1 MKFNLFFPARASL
14 AVLGLAVLGL
24 FSGCASGPEKLIPAE
39 LPPNAALIKVR
50 LAWTAQIGVINFPLD
65 VSVNGDAV
73 VVASADGTVASLD
86 ALTGVESWRSNVGYP
101 IAAGAGSDGRVTAV
115 ITRRNELVVLDA
127 GQPLWR
133 QKLPAQSFTAPL
145 VAGGRIFVLAAD
157 RSVTAFDAQSGRK
170 LWAQQRP
177 GESLVLRQSGVLL
190 AVNDTLVAGL
200 AGRLVGLHPLTGT
213 VRWEAPIASPRGT
226 NDIERLVDLVG
237 QVSRQG
243 DVVCARA
250 FQTSVGCVD
259 AARGTLLW
267 TKAASGAVGLHGD
280 DQSVFGVEGN
290 GQVMAWRRADG
301 EQIWVSERLKYRLLS
316 APLVLGRSLIVG
328 DDSGV
333 VHFLSREDGSALT
346 RVTTDGSPIV
356 ATPVLAGGT
365 LVVVTRNGGVFGF
378 KPE

>member
-14 AVLGLAVLGL
+14 AVLALVVLGL
-24 FSGCASGPEKLIPAE
+24 FSGCASGPEKLMPAE
-39 LPPNAALIKVR
+39 LSPNAALMNVR
-50 LAWTAQIGVINFPLD
+50 LAWTAKIGAINFPLD
-65 VSVNGDAV
+65 VSINGDAV

-86 ALTGVESWRSNVGYP
+86 ALTGVESWRTDVGHP
-101 IAAGAGSDGRVTAV
+101 IAAGVGSDGRVTAV

-127 GQPLWR
+127 GQVLWR

-145 VAGGRIFVLAAD
+145 VAGSRVFVLAAD

-177 GESLVLRQSGVLL
+177 SESLVLRQSGVLL
-190 AVNDTLVAGL
+190 AVNDTLVVGL
-200 AGRLVGLHPLTGT
+200 AGRLVGLHPLTGA

-250 FQTSVGCVD
+250 FQASVGCVD

-267 TKAASGAVGLHGD
+267 TKSASGAVGLHGD
-280 DQSVFGVEGN
+280 DQFIFGVESN
-290 GQVMAWRRADG
+290 GQVIAWRRADG
-301 EQIWVSERLKYRLLS
+301 EQIWVSERLKYRLLT
-316 APLVLGRSLIVG
+316 APLVLGRSLVVG

-365 LVVVTRNGGVFGF
+365 LVVVTRDGGVFGF